1 MSIGDG
7 AVKKGQ
13 LDSVVTRLPVEKW
26 RSGHRPLR
34 MADWLYGRMEAPQ
47 RTVAQWQRSESLPA
61 MQCDYTSHG
70 KVQGADM
77 AVPGDGEISK

>member
-7 AVKKGQ
+7 AVQKAQ
-13 LDSVVTRLPVEKW
+13 LDSLVTRLPVEEW

-47 RTVAQWQRSESLPA
+47 GTMTHWQRSESLPA
-61 MQCDYTSHG
+61 MQCYYTSHG

-77 AVPGDGEISK
+77 PVPGDSDISK